1 MIVFKRNALV
11 FVTFVIALS
20 FMLSELALSFNVN
33 PEHIKEGDQDVLI
46 IQTDSPASC
55 ILELESGNLNLRA
68 SDSDNKTF
76 RYFLSPVNQTIEGI
90 CESLE
95 NPNEKERFKIDI
107 TVGITEKTVSD
118 DIDETKNEAPKES
131 FKILFV
137 EPSEYSTLYE
147 NSSIT
152 IKTSTDASCSI
163 KIGNNKYGMES
174 LDNRQFRIN
183 VSSFAKELRNGNIKL
198 VFECNTKYGLKTE
211 SINYVFDSNGKT
223 STSITSGS
231 NDNRE
236 MTFKGFEGEG
246 IMDFFNWLF
255 NLLIEFLPIALQVA
269 KDNLIIVF
277 IAIVFVVVIISLA
290 ISRKFSQKN
299 NEKKRM
305 KIPKEDLEKV
315 FFPEKS
321 DKENNKGNDENSIQ
335 KNKNSIKKLKHEGI
349 DMRAFAEFDYNE
361 ANTDDKMKKDIKEK
375 DEIDKEKNKRISDR
389 WIHIYELIRPKKKEK
404 PKMKNQEDPIG
415 TLQKEIYLEE
425 IKGKTELNVIFE
437 SLKSIYE
444 DSHDTK
450 IIKWAINKLF
460 ENNQIKKGDAVEL
473 VNMLKEK
480 EILDDMQA
488 LDILSDLNLI

>member
-11 FVTFVIALS
+11 FVIFVIALS
-20 FMLSELALSFNVN
+20 FMLSELALSFDVN
-33 PEHIKEGDQDVLI
+33 NAHVKEGDQDVLI

-55 ILELESGNLNLRA
+55 ILELESGNLNLKA

-76 RYFLSPVNQTIEGI
+76 RYFLSPVNQTITGI

-107 TVGITEKTVSD
+107 TAGITEKIASENPE
-118 DIDETKNEAPKES
+118 ETNNKAPKES
-131 FKILFV
+131 FEILFV
-137 EPSEYSTLYE
+137 EPPEYSTLYQ

-152 IKTSTDASCSI
+152 IKTNTDASCSI
-163 KIGNNKYGMES
+163 KIGNNHYRMES
-174 LDNRQFRIN
+174 NDNRQFRIN
-183 VSSFAKELRNGNIKL
+183 VSSFENELSNGNIKL

-211 SINYVFDSNGKT
+211 SINYVFESNGKT
-223 STSITSGS
+223 GTSMALGS
-231 NDNRE
+231 KE
-236 MTFKGFEGEG
+236 MNFKGFDGEG
-246 IMDFFNWLF
+246 IIDFFNWLF

-269 KDNLIIVF
+269 KDNLIIVV

-299 NEKKRM
+299 NEKKRI
-305 KIPKEDLEKV
+305 KIPQEDLDKV

-321 DKENNKGNDENSIQ
+321 DKENDKGINENSIQ
-335 KNKNSIKKLKHEGI
+335 KNKNSVKKQKHKGI

-375 DEIDKEKNKRISDR
+375 DEIDKEKNKGNSNR
-389 WIHIYELIRPKKKEK
+389 WINIYELIRPKKKGK